1 MIHFDSSFLIDLM
14 RETAREKP
22 GPAFDFI
29 ESLDPKE
36 LLAISVHVACEL
48 RVGAE
53 FARHALKEH
62 EQLDEFLSAFAV
74 VQTDDRFAPM
84 FARVAVATRRAGTQ
98 VPPLDL
104 LIATSALL
112 DDAPLVTKHVK
123 DFSRVPGLRVLRY

>member
-36 LLAISVHVACEL
+36 LLSISVHVACEL

-74 VQTDDRFAPM
+74 AQTDDRFAPM
-84 FARVAVATRRAGTQ
+84 FARIAAATRRAGTP
-98 VPPLDL
+98 VAPLDL
-104 LIATSALL
+104 LIATAALL
-112 DDAPLVTKHVK
+112 DDAPLVTRNVK